1 MRNPISPNH
10 LVNEEIGEL
19 VNEDEELTNLVDE
32 EGSEAKNGLLL
43 DDRANL
49 LQAGHLQLPGQ
60 IMSSLMAVAPW
71 DGIGSPSGAV

>member
-1 MRNPISPNH
+1 MDSEEKVVFTHLQQGGNLRNPISPNH

-60 IMSSLMAVAPW
+60 RMSS
-71 DGIGSPSGAV
+71 

>member
-10 LVNEEIGEL
+10 LVSEEIGEL

-32 EGSEAKNGLLL
+32 EGGEAKNGLLL

-60 IMSSLMAVAPW
+60 KNEILDECSTVVL
-71 DGIGSPSGAV
+71 